1 MILFFNVFLPTR
13 TDHPSVFFYIMH
25 PMPEPQDQF
34 AASIASEAVEVL
46 EDHLLFPDGYLLPL
60 SARGSGVPGMADRP
74 WSRLSADVFYPNL
87 PVIYSLA
94 LRRQPPDVLRGSLR
108 ARRTFFEGFMMALAE
123 KTGRRPSMAE
133 RSADHAMDAAESELT
148 FGKPA
153 FQIALMTGLFVERN
167 RFEEAEAAR
176 RVIESNLRARGLTAQ
191 RLFYIAERALHH
203 FQPGGKLFP
212 GLDEPTLFLE
222 ETLPLLPA
230 PSRQVL
236 PADDSVWIGT
246 HARDGRDVHFSF
258 TKGLDP
264 AVPPPPHATTL
275 ILGEPGAGKTS
286 LLRWIMLQRLLQGR
300 TVISIDP
307 EGENNKLC
315 EAVGGK
321 VVPAGIPDNKETCLI
336 HPLQGENPA
345 ELLLATRFLIAA
357 LAGESVLSPGVQ
369 AALHEAVK
377 RRWERRPGPM
387 SIAEF
392 VETLGTINAPE
403 AAMPL
408 ALLRPFMRGGL
419 FEGFFDRPKALLS
432 PHTFAPL
439 SAGFP
444 AGQWW
449 NFDLSSLREENRA
462 IVHSV
467 LAWFL
472 YHAVTIG
479 KQPPVL
485 PKEHWDNVS
494 AVEGMD
500 IFIDE
505 GWRLLRSGPF
515 TDLLDELGRRARK
528 RGVGVTL
535 ITHLP
540 ADLMKNPTSLSLAST
555 AFIGRLGPDEA
566 FSFYRSLGIPESEAR
581 KNAETTSRLPPR
593 VFLAAPSGGRGALFP
608 VLVSIPQAWIQ
619 FWKQLGATGVP
630 R

>member
-1 MILFFNVFLPTR
+1 MSSDPTKE
-13 TDHPSVFFYIMH
+13 PFQISVA
-25 PMPEPQDQF
+25 P
-34 AASIASEAVEVL
+34 EAVEVG
-46 EDHLLFPDGYLLPL
+46 EDHLVFPGGVLLPL
-60 SARGSGVPGMADRP
+60 SARGSGVPGMPDRP
-74 WSRLSADVFYPNL
+74 WSRLSADVFYTNL
-87 PVIYSLA
+87 PTIYSLA
-94 LRRQPPDVLRGSLR
+94 LRREPPDVLRGSLR
-108 ARRTFFEGFMMALAE
+108 AKRTLFEGFMLAMAE

-133 RSADHAMDAAESELT
+133 RSADTAMDAAESELSL
-148 FGKPA
+148 GKPA
-153 FQIALMTGLFVERN
+153 FKAALMAGVFVERS

-176 RVIESNLRARGLTAQ
+176 RVIESSLRARGLTSQ
-191 RLFYIAERALHH
+191 RLYYIAERALHH
-203 FQPGGKLFP
+203 FQPGGQLFP

-222 ETLPLLPA
+222 ETLPLMPA

-236 PADDSVWIGT
+236 PVDDSVWIGA

-258 TKGLDP
+258 TRGMDP

-275 ILGEPGAGKTS
+275 ILGEPGAGKTT
-286 LLRWIMLQRLLQGR
+286 LLRWVLLQRLLQGR

-307 EGENNKLC
+307 EGENNRLC

-321 VVPAGIPDNKETCLI
+321 VVPAGIPEDKDTCLI

-345 ELLLATRFLIAA
+345 ELLLAVRFLMAA
-357 LAGESVLSPGVQ
+357 LGGESVLSPGVQ

-377 RRWERRPGPM
+377 RRWERKPGPM
-387 SIAEF
+387 TIAEL
-392 VETLGTINAPE
+392 VETLGTVNAPE
-403 AAMPL
+403 AAVPL

-432 PHTFAPL
+432 PH
-439 SAGFP
+439 FP

-462 IVHSV
+462 IVHAV

-472 YHAVTIG
+472 YHAVTVG
-479 KQPPVL
+479 KQP
-485 PKEHWDNVS
+485 
-494 AVEGMD
+494 MD

-566 FSFYRSLGIPESEAR
+566 FAFFRSLGVPEAEAR
-581 KNAETTSRLPPR
+581 KNAETVSRLPPR
-593 VFLAAPSGGRGALFP
+593 VFLAAPSGGRGSLFP
-608 VLVSIPQAWIQ
+608 VLVTIPQAWLA
-619 FWKQLGATGVP
+619 FWKQLGATGVL

>member
-1 MILFFNVFLPTR
+1 MINVLLDNLATR
-13 TDHPSVFFYIMH
+13 TEDPSVSFCIIPH
-25 PMPEPQDQF
+25 MPEPQDLF
-34 AASIASEAVEVL
+34 AASIASEAVELL
-46 EDHLLFPDGYLLPL
+46 EDHLLFPGGYLLPL
-60 SARGSGVPGMADRP
+60 SARGTGVPGMTDRP

-87 PVIYSLA
+87 PVLYSLA
-94 LRRQPPDVLRGSLR
+94 LRREPPDVLRGSLR
-108 ARRTFFEGFMMALAE
+108 ARRTLFEGFMMALAE

-153 FQIALMTGLFVERN
+153 FKIALMSALFVERN

-222 ETLPLLPA
+222 ETLPLMPV
-230 PSRQVL
+230 PSRQVM
-236 PADDSVWIGT
+236 PVEDSVWIGT
-246 HARDGRDVHFSF
+246 HARDGRDIHFSF

-315 EAVGGK
+315 EAVGGR
-321 VVPAGIPDNKETCLI
+321 VVPAGIPDDKETCLI
-336 HPLQGENPA
+336 RPLQGENPA
-345 ELLLATRFLIAA
+345 ELLLAVRFLIAS

-377 RRWERRPGPM
+377 RRWDRRPGTM
-387 SIAEF
+387 TIAEF
-392 VETLGTINAPE
+392 VETLGTINVPE

-432 PHTFAPL
+432 PH
-439 SAGFP
+439 FP

-472 YHAVTIG
+472 YHAVTVG
-479 KQPPVL
+479 KQPPV
-485 PKEHWDNVS
+485 PS
-494 AVEGMD
+494 ADSGMD

-566 FSFYRSLGIPESEAR
+566 FAFYRSLGVPESEAR
-581 KNAETTSRLPPR
+581 RNAQTTSRLPPR
-593 VFLAAPSGGRGALFP
+593 VFLAAPSAGRGALFP
-608 VLVSIPQAWIQ
+608 VLVSIPPAWIQ
-619 FWKQLGATGVP
+619 FWKQLGATGVQ

>member
-1 MILFFNVFLPTR
+1 LGWTILDVVSNYTSHRFGIFSKQEATQTEHLFVSFCIIR
-13 TDHPSVFFYIMH
+13 S
-25 PMPEPQDQF
+25 MPEPQDQF

-46 EDHLLFPDGYLLPL
+46 EDHLLFPGGYLLPL
-60 SARGSGVPGMADRP
+60 SARGTGVPGMTDRP
-74 WSRLSADVFYPNL
+74 WSRLTSDVFYPNL
-87 PVIYSLA
+87 PVMYSLSM
-94 LRRQPPDVLRGSLR
+94 RREPPDVLRGSLR
-108 ARRTFFEGFMMALAE
+108 ARRTLFEGFMMALAE
-123 KTGRRPSMAE
+123 KTGRRPSLAE

-153 FQIALMTGLFVERN
+153 FKIALMNALFVERN
-167 RFEEAEAAR
+167 RFEEAETAR

-222 ETLPLLPA
+222 ETLPLMPA

-236 PADDSVWIGT
+236 PVDDSVWIGT

-315 EAVGGK
+315 DAVGGR
-321 VVPAGIPDNKETCLI
+321 VVPAGIPEAKDTCLI

-345 ELLLATRFLIAA
+345 ELLLAVRFLIAS

-377 RRWERRPGPM
+377 RRWERRPGAM

-392 VETLGTINAPE
+392 VETLGTINVPE
-403 AAMPL
+403 AAMPM

-432 PHTFAPL
+432 PH
-439 SAGFP
+439 FP

-472 YHAVTIG
+472 YHAVTVG
-479 KQPPVL
+479 KQP
-485 PKEHWDNVS
+485 
-494 AVEGMD
+494 MD

-540 ADLMKNPTSLSLAST
+540 ADLMKNPTSLGLAST

-566 FSFYRSLGIPESEAR
+566 FAFYRSLGVPEGEAR

-593 VFLAAPSGGRGALFP
+593 VFLAAPSAGRGALFP
-608 VLVSIPQAWIQ
+608 VLVSIPPPWIQ
-619 FWKQLGATGVP
+619 FWKQLGATGVT

>member
-1 MILFFNVFLPTR
+1 M
-13 TDHPSVFFYIMH
+13 
-25 PMPEPQDQF
+25 
-34 AASIASEAVEVL
+34 
-46 EDHLLFPDGYLLPL
+46 
-60 SARGSGVPGMADRP
+60 
-74 WSRLSADVFYPNL
+74 
-87 PVIYSLA
+87 
-94 LRRQPPDVLRGSLR
+94 
-108 ARRTFFEGFMMALAE
+108 AE

-133 RSADHAMDAAESELT
+133 RSADTAMDAAESELSL
-148 FGKPA
+148 GKPA
-153 FQIALMTGLFVERN
+153 FKAALMAGVFVERS
-167 RFEEAEAAR
+167 RFDEAEAAR
-176 RVIESNLRARGLTAQ
+176 RVIESSLRARGLTSQ
-191 RLFYIAERALHH
+191 RLYYIAERALHH
-203 FQPGGKLFP
+203 FQPGGQLFP

-222 ETLPLLPA
+222 EALPLMPP

-236 PADDSVWIGT
+236 PVEDSVWVGT

-258 TKGLDP
+258 TRGMDP

-275 ILGEPGAGKTS
+275 ILGEPGAGKTT
-286 LLRWIMLQRLLQGR
+286 LLRWVLLQRLLQGR

-307 EGENNKLC
+307 EGENNRLC

-321 VVPAGIPDNKETCLI
+321 VVPAGIPEDKDTCLI

-345 ELLLATRFLIAA
+345 ELLLAVRFLMAA
-357 LAGESVLSPGVQ
+357 LGGESVLSPGVQ

-377 RRWERRPGPM
+377 RRWERKPG
-387 SIAEF
+387 SQTIAEL
-392 VETLGTINAPE
+392 VETLGTVNAPE
-403 AAMPL
+403 AAVPL

-432 PHTFAPL
+432 PH
-439 SAGFP
+439 FP

-462 IVHSV
+462 IVHAV

-472 YHAVTIG
+472 YHAVTVG
-479 KQPPVL
+479 KQP
-485 PKEHWDNVS
+485 
-494 AVEGMD
+494 MD

-566 FSFYRSLGIPESEAR
+566 FAFFRSLGVPEAEAR
-581 KNAETTSRLPPR
+581 KNAETVSRLPPR
-593 VFLAAPSGGRGALFP
+593 VFLAAPSGGRGSLFP
-608 VLVSIPQAWIQ
+608 VLVTIPQAWLA
-619 FWKQLGATGVP
+619 FWKQLGATGVLK
-630 R
+630 

>member
-1 MILFFNVFLPTR
+1 MA
-13 TDHPSVFFYIMH
+13 D
-25 PMPEPQDQF
+25 PQNQF
-34 AASIASEAVEVL
+34 ASSMASEAVEIL
-46 EDHLLFPDGYLLPL
+46 EDHLLFPGGYMLPL
-60 SARGSGVPGMADRP
+60 SARGSGIPGMVDRP

-87 PVIYSLA
+87 PVLYSLT
-94 LRRQPPDVLRGSLR
+94 LKREPPDVLRGSLR
-108 ARRTFFEGFMMALAE
+108 ARRTLFEGFMMALAE
-123 KTGRRPSMAE
+123 KTGRRPSLAE
-133 RSADHAMDAAESELT
+133 RSTDQAMDLAESELT

-153 FQIALMTGLFVERN
+153 FKIALMCALFAERS
-167 RFEEAEAAR
+167 RFEEAESAR

-222 ETLPLLPA
+222 ETTPLLPS

-236 PADDSVWIGT
+236 PVEDSVWIGS
-246 HARDGRDVHFSF
+246 HARDGRDVHFSIS
-258 TKGLDP
+258 KGLDP
-264 AVPPPPHATTL
+264 AVSPPPHATTL
-275 ILGEPGAGKTS
+275 ILGEPGSGKTS

-307 EGENNKLC
+307 EGENNRLC

-321 VVPAGIPDNKETCLI
+321 VVPAGIPEEKDTCLI
-336 HPLQGENPA
+336 HPLQGETPS
-345 ELLLATRFLIAA
+345 EMLLAVRFLIAV
-357 LAGESVLSPGVQ
+357 LAGEAVLSPAVQ

-377 RRWERRPGPM
+377 RRWERRPGAV

-392 VETLGTINAPE
+392 VETLGTINAPD
-403 AAMPL
+403 AAMPR

-419 FEGFFDRPKALLS
+419 FEGFFDRPQALLS
-432 PHTFAPL
+432 PH
-439 SAGFP
+439 FP

-449 NFDLSSLREENRA
+449 NFDLSALREENRA
-462 IVHSV
+462 IVHAV

-479 KQPPVL
+479 RQP
-485 PKEHWDNVS
+485 
-494 AVEGMD
+494 MD

-540 ADLMKNPTSLSLAST
+540 ADLMKNPTSLTLAST

-566 FSFYRSLGIPESEAR
+566 FAFYRSLGIPENEAR
-581 KNAETTSRLPPR
+581 ANAEITSRLPPR

-608 VLVSIPQAWIQ
+608 VHILIPPAWIQ
-619 FWKQLGATGVP
+619 FWKQLGATGFQ

>member
-1 MILFFNVFLPTR
+1 MG
-13 TDHPSVFFYIMH
+13 D
-25 PMPEPQDQF
+25 MPAEPYQT
-34 AASIASEAVEVL
+34 AVAPEAVEVA
-46 EDHLLFPDGYLLPL
+46 EDHLVFPGGVLLPL
-60 SARGSGVPGMADRP
+60 SARGGGVPGQTDRP
-74 WSRLSADVFYPNL
+74 WARLAADVFFPNL
-87 PVIYSLA
+87 PTIYSLA
-94 LRRQPPDVLRGSLR
+94 VRREPPDVLRGSLR
-108 ARRTFFEGFMMALAE
+108 ARRTLFEGFMLAMAE

-133 RSADHAMDAAESELT
+133 RSTDTAMDAAESELSL
-148 FGKPA
+148 GRPA
-153 FQIALMTGLFVERN
+153 YKIALMSAVFVERS
-167 RFEEAEAAR
+167 RFAEAEAAR
-176 RVIESNLRARGLTAQ
+176 RVIEANLRARGLSAQ
-191 RLFYIAERALHH
+191 RLYYIAERALFH
-203 FQPGGKLFP
+203 FQPGGQLFP

-222 ETLPLLPA
+222 EVAPLLPA

-236 PADDSVWIGT
+236 PVPDSVWIGT

-258 TKGLDP
+258 TRGLDP
-264 AVPPPPHATTL
+264 GVPPPPHATTL
-275 ILGEPGAGKTS
+275 ILGEPGSGKTS
-286 LLRWIMLQRLLQGR
+286 LLRWILLQRLLQGR

-307 EGENNKLC
+307 EGENNRLC

-321 VVPAGIPDNKETCLI
+321 VVPAGVPEDAETCLI

-345 ELLLATRFLIAA
+345 ELLLAARFLMAA

-377 RRWERRPGPM
+377 RRWERRPGPLTI
-387 SIAEF
+387 SEL
-392 VETLGTINAPE
+392 VETLGTMNAPE
-403 AAMPL
+403 AAVPL

-419 FEGFFDRPKALLS
+419 FEGFFDRPQALLS

-439 SAGFP
+439 SASFP
-444 AGQWW
+444 PGQWW

-462 IVHSV
+462 IVHAV

-472 YHAVTIG
+472 YHAVTVG
-479 KQPPVL
+479 KQP
-485 PKEHWDNVS
+485 
-494 AVEGMD
+494 MD

-528 RGVGVTL
+528 RGVGLTL

-566 FSFYRSLGIPESEAR
+566 FAFFRSLGVPEAEAR
-581 KNAETTSRLPPR
+581 KNAESVSRLPPR
-593 VFLAAPSGGRGALFP
+593 VFLAAPSAGRGALFP
-608 VLVSIPQAWIQ
+608 VLVAIPSAWIT
-619 FWKQLGATGVP
+619 FWKQLGATGVL

>member
-1 MILFFNVFLPTR
+1 MSSDPTNE
-13 TDHPSVFFYIMH
+13 PFQISVA
-25 PMPEPQDQF
+25 P
-34 AASIASEAVEVL
+34 EAVEVG
-46 EDHLLFPDGYLLPL
+46 EDHLVFPGGVLLPL
-60 SARGSGVPGMADRP
+60 SARGSGVPGMPDRP
-74 WSRLSADVFYPNL
+74 WSRLSADVFYTNL
-87 PVIYSLA
+87 PTIYSLT
-94 LRRQPPDVLRGSLR
+94 LRREPPDVLRGSLR
-108 ARRTFFEGFMMALAE
+108 AKRTLFEGFMLAMAD

-133 RSADHAMDAAESELT
+133 RSADTAMDAAESELSL
-148 FGKPA
+148 GKPA
-153 FQIALMTGLFVERN
+153 FKAALMAGVFVERS
-167 RFEEAEAAR
+167 RFDEAEAAR
-176 RVIESNLRARGLTAQ
+176 RVIESSLRARGLTSQ
-191 RLFYIAERALHH
+191 RLYYIAERAIHH
-203 FQPGGKLFP
+203 FQPGGQLFP

-222 ETLPLLPA
+222 ETLPLMPA

-236 PADDSVWIGT
+236 PVEDSVWIGT

-258 TKGLDP
+258 TRGMDP

-275 ILGEPGAGKTS
+275 ILGEPGAGKTT
-286 LLRWIMLQRLLQGR
+286 LLRWVLLQRLLQGR

-307 EGENNKLC
+307 EGENNRLC

-321 VVPAGIPDNKETCLI
+321 VVPAGIPEEADTCLI

-345 ELLLATRFLIAA
+345 ELLLAVRFLMAA
-357 LAGESVLSPGVQ
+357 LGGESVLSPGVQ

-377 RRWERRPGPM
+377 RRWKRKPGPM
-387 SIAEF
+387 TIAEL
-392 VETLGTINAPE
+392 VETLGTVNAPE
-403 AAMPL
+403 ASVPL

-432 PHTFAPL
+432 PH
-439 SAGFP
+439 FP

-462 IVHSV
+462 IVHAV

-472 YHAVTIG
+472 YHAVTVG
-479 KQPPVL
+479 KQP
-485 PKEHWDNVS
+485 
-494 AVEGMD
+494 MD

-566 FSFYRSLGIPESEAR
+566 FAFFRSLGVPEAEAR
-581 KNAETTSRLPPR
+581 KNAEAVSRLPPR
-593 VFLAAPSGGRGALFP
+593 VFLAAPSGGRGSLFP
-608 VLVSIPQAWIQ
+608 VLVSIPQAWLA
-619 FWKQLGATGVP
+619 FWKQLGATGVLK
-630 R
+630 

>member
-1 MILFFNVFLPTR
+1 M
-13 TDHPSVFFYIMH
+13 
-25 PMPEPQDQF
+25 
-34 AASIASEAVEVL
+34 ASEAVEIL
-46 EDHLLFPDGYLLPL
+46 EDHLLFPGGYMLPL
-60 SARGSGVPGMADRP
+60 SARGSGIPGMVDRP

-87 PVIYSLA
+87 PVLYSLT
-94 LRRQPPDVLRGSLR
+94 LKREPPDVLRGSLR
-108 ARRTFFEGFMMALAE
+108 ARRTLFEGFMMALAE
-123 KTGRRPSMAE
+123 KTGRRPSLAE
-133 RSADHAMDAAESELT
+133 RSTDQAMDLAESALT

-153 FQIALMTGLFVERN
+153 FKIALMCALFAERS
-167 RFEEAEAAR
+167 RFEEAESAR

-222 ETLPLLPA
+222 ETTPLLPS

-236 PADDSVWIGT
+236 PVEDSVWVGS
-246 HARDGRDVHFSF
+246 HARDGRDVHFSIS
-258 TKGLDP
+258 KGLDP
-264 AVPPPPHATTL
+264 AVSPPPHATTL
-275 ILGEPGAGKTS
+275 ILGEPGSGKTS

-307 EGENNKLC
+307 EGENNRLC

-321 VVPAGIPDNKETCLI
+321 VVPAGIPEEKDTCLI
-336 HPLQGENPA
+336 HPLQGETPS
-345 ELLLATRFLIAA
+345 EMLLAVRFLIAV
-357 LAGESVLSPGVQ
+357 LAGEAVLSPAVQ

-377 RRWERRPGPM
+377 RRWERRPGAV

-392 VETLGTINAPE
+392 VETLGTINAPD

-419 FEGFFDRPKALLS
+419 FEGFFDRPQALLS
-432 PHTFAPL
+432 PH
-439 SAGFP
+439 FP

-449 NFDLSSLREENRA
+449 NFDLSALREENRA
-462 IVHSV
+462 IVHAV

-479 KQPPVL
+479 RQP
-485 PKEHWDNVS
+485 
-494 AVEGMD
+494 MD

-540 ADLMKNPTSLSLAST
+540 ADLMKNPTSLGLAST

-566 FSFYRSLGIPESEAR
+566 FAFYRSLGIPENEAR
-581 KNAETTSRLPPR
+581 ANAEITSRLPPR

-608 VLVSIPQAWIQ
+608 VHILIPPAWIQ
-619 FWKQLGATGVP
+619 FWKQLGATGFQ

>member
-1 MILFFNVFLPTR
+1 MSSDPTNVPFQI
-13 TDHPSVFFYIMH
+13 SVA
-25 PMPEPQDQF
+25 P
-34 AASIASEAVEVL
+34 EAVEVG
-46 EDHLLFPDGYLLPL
+46 EDHLVFPGGVLLPL
-60 SARGSGVPGMADRP
+60 SARGSGVPGMPDRP
-74 WSRLSADVFYPNL
+74 WSRFTADVFYTNL
-87 PVIYSLA
+87 PTIYSLA
-94 LRRQPPDVLRGSLR
+94 LRREPPDVLRGSLR
-108 ARRTFFEGFMMALAE
+108 AKRTLFEGFMLAMAE

-133 RSADHAMDAAESELT
+133 RSADTAMDAAESELSL
-148 FGKPA
+148 GKPA
-153 FQIALMTGLFVERN
+153 FKAALMAGVFVERS
-167 RFEEAEAAR
+167 RFDEAEAAR
-176 RVIESNLRARGLTAQ
+176 RVIESSLRARGLTSQ
-191 RLFYIAERALHH
+191 RLYYIAERALHH
-203 FQPGGKLFP
+203 FQPGGQLFP

-222 ETLPLLPA
+222 EALPLMPP

-236 PADDSVWIGT
+236 PVEDSVWVGT

-258 TKGLDP
+258 TRGMDP

-275 ILGEPGAGKTS
+275 ILGEPGAGKTT
-286 LLRWIMLQRLLQGR
+286 LLRWVLLQRLLQGR

-307 EGENNKLC
+307 EGENNRLC

-321 VVPAGIPDNKETCLI
+321 VVPAGIPEDKDTCLI

-345 ELLLATRFLIAA
+345 ELLLAVRFLMAA
-357 LAGESVLSPGVQ
+357 LGGESVLSPGVQ

-377 RRWERRPGPM
+377 RRWERKPG
-387 SIAEF
+387 SQTIAEL
-392 VETLGTINAPE
+392 VETLGTVNAPE
-403 AAMPL
+403 AAVPL

-432 PHTFAPL
+432 PH
-439 SAGFP
+439 FP

-462 IVHSV
+462 IVHAV

-472 YHAVTIG
+472 YHAVTVG
-479 KQPPVL
+479 KQP
-485 PKEHWDNVS
+485 
-494 AVEGMD
+494 MD

-566 FSFYRSLGIPESEAR
+566 FAFFRSLGVPEAEAR
-581 KNAETTSRLPPR
+581 KNAETVSRLPPR
-593 VFLAAPSGGRGALFP
+593 VFLAAPSGGRGSLFP
-608 VLVSIPQAWIQ
+608 VLVTIPQAWLA
-619 FWKQLGATGVP
+619 FWKQLGATGVLK
-630 R
+630 

>member
-1 MILFFNVFLPTR
+1 MSSDPTNE
-13 TDHPSVFFYIMH
+13 PFQISVA
-25 PMPEPQDQF
+25 P
-34 AASIASEAVEVL
+34 EAVEVG
-46 EDHLLFPDGYLLPL
+46 EDHLVFPGGVLLPL
-60 SARGSGVPGMADRP
+60 SARGSGVPGMPDRP
-74 WSRLSADVFYPNL
+74 WSRLSADIFYTNL
-87 PVIYSLA
+87 PTIYSLA
-94 LRRQPPDVLRGSLR
+94 LRREPPDVLRGSLR
-108 ARRTFFEGFMMALAE
+108 TKRTLFEGFMLAMAE

-133 RSADHAMDAAESELT
+133 RSADTAMDAAESELSL
-148 FGKPA
+148 GKPA
-153 FQIALMTGLFVERN
+153 FKAALMAGVFVERS
-167 RFEEAEAAR
+167 RFDEAEAAR
-176 RVIESNLRARGLTAQ
+176 RVIESSLRARGLTSQ
-191 RLFYIAERALHH
+191 RLYYIAERALHH
-203 FQPGGKLFP
+203 FQPGGQLFP

-222 ETLPLLPA
+222 ETLPLMPA

-236 PADDSVWIGT
+236 PVEDSVWVGT

-258 TKGLDP
+258 TRGMDP

-275 ILGEPGAGKTS
+275 ILGEPGAGKTT
-286 LLRWIMLQRLLQGR
+286 LLRWVLLQRLLQGR

-307 EGENNKLC
+307 EGENNRLC

-321 VVPAGIPDNKETCLI
+321 VVPAGIPEEANTCLI

-345 ELLLATRFLIAA
+345 ELLLAVRFLMAA
-357 LAGESVLSPGVQ
+357 LGGESVLSPGVQ

-377 RRWERRPGPM
+377 RRWERKPGPM
-387 SIAEF
+387 TIAEL
-392 VETLGTINAPE
+392 VETLGTVNAPE

-432 PHTFAPL
+432 HH
-439 SAGFP
+439 FP

-462 IVHSV
+462 IVHAV

-472 YHAVTIG
+472 YHAVTVG
-479 KQPPVL
+479 KQP
-485 PKEHWDNVS
+485 
-494 AVEGMD
+494 MD

-566 FSFYRSLGIPESEAR
+566 FAFFRSLGVPEAEAR
-581 KNAETTSRLPPR
+581 RNAEVVSRLPPR
-593 VFLAAPSGGRGALFP
+593 VFLAAPSGGRGSLFP
-608 VLVSIPQAWIQ
+608 VLVTIPQAWLA
-619 FWKQLGATGVP
+619 FWKQLGATGTLA
-630 R
+630 

>member
-1 MILFFNVFLPTR
+1 MSSDPTN
-13 TDHPSVFFYIMH
+13 
-25 PMPEPQDQF
+25 EPYQSLV
-34 AASIASEAVEVL
+34 APEAVEVG
-46 EDHLLFPDGYLLPL
+46 EDHLLFPGGVLLPL
-60 SARGSGVPGMADRP
+60 SARGSGVPGMPDRP
-74 WSRLSADVFYPNL
+74 WSRLSADVFYTNL
-87 PVIYSLA
+87 PTIYSLA
-94 LRRQPPDVLRGSLR
+94 LKREPPDVLRGSLR
-108 ARRTFFEGFMMALAE
+108 AKRTLFEGFMLAMAE

-133 RSADHAMDAAESELT
+133 RSADTAMDAAESELSL
-148 FGKPA
+148 GKPVFKA
-153 FQIALMTGLFVERN
+153 ALMAGVFVERS
-167 RFEEAEAAR
+167 RFDEAEAAR
-176 RVIESNLRARGLTAQ
+176 RVIESSLRARGLTGQ
-191 RLFYIAERALHH
+191 RLYYIAERALHH

-222 ETLPLLPA
+222 ETLPLMPP

-236 PADDSVWIGT
+236 PVEDSVWIGT

-258 TKGLDP
+258 TRGMDP

-275 ILGEPGAGKTS
+275 ILGEPGAGKTT
-286 LLRWIMLQRLLQGR
+286 LLRWVLLQRLLQGR

-307 EGENNKLC
+307 EGENNNLC

-321 VVPAGIPDNKETCLI
+321 VVPAGIPKEKDTCLI
-336 HPLQGENPA
+336 HPLQGENPG
-345 ELLLATRFLIAA
+345 EMLLAVRFLMAA
-357 LAGESVLSPGVQ
+357 LGGESVLSPGVQ

-377 RRWERRPGPM
+377 RRWERKPGPM
-387 SIAEF
+387 TIAEL
-392 VETLGTINAPE
+392 VETLGTVNAPE
-403 AAMPL
+403 AAVPL

-432 PHTFAPL
+432 PH
-439 SAGFP
+439 FP

-462 IVHSV
+462 IVHAV

-472 YHAVTIG
+472 YHAVTVG
-479 KQPPVL
+479 KQP
-485 PKEHWDNVS
+485 
-494 AVEGMD
+494 MD

-566 FSFYRSLGIPESEAR
+566 FAFFRSLGVPEAEAR
-581 KNAETTSRLPPR
+581 KNAEMVSRLPPR
-593 VFLAAPSGGRGALFP
+593 VFLAAPSGGRGSLFP
-608 VLVSIPQAWIQ
+608 VLVTIPQAWLA
-619 FWKQLGATGVP
+619 FWQQLGVTGTL

>member
-1 MILFFNVFLPTR
+1 MSSDPTNE
-13 TDHPSVFFYIMH
+13 PFQISVA
-25 PMPEPQDQF
+25 P
-34 AASIASEAVEVL
+34 EAVEVG
-46 EDHLLFPDGYLLPL
+46 EDHLAFPGGVLLPL
-60 SARGSGVPGMADRP
+60 SARGSGVPGMPDRP
-74 WSRLSADVFYPNL
+74 WSRLSADIFYTNL
-87 PVIYSLA
+87 PTIYSLA
-94 LRRQPPDVLRGSLR
+94 LRREPPDVLRGSLR
-108 ARRTFFEGFMMALAE
+108 AKRTLFEGFMLAMAE

-133 RSADHAMDAAESELT
+133 RSADTAMDAAESELSL
-148 FGKPA
+148 GKPA
-153 FQIALMTGLFVERN
+153 FKAALMAGVFVERS
-167 RFEEAEAAR
+167 RFDEAEAAR
-176 RVIESNLRARGLTAQ
+176 RVIESSLRARGLTSQ
-191 RLFYIAERALHH
+191 RLYYIAERALHH
-203 FQPGGKLFP
+203 FQPGGQLFP

-222 ETLPLLPA
+222 ETLPLMPP

-236 PADDSVWIGT
+236 PVDDSVWVGT

-258 TKGLDP
+258 TRGMDP
-264 AVPPPPHATTL
+264 AVSPPPHATTL
-275 ILGEPGAGKTS
+275 ILGEPGAGKTT
-286 LLRWIMLQRLLQGR
+286 LLRWVLLQRLLQGR

-307 EGENNKLC
+307 EGENNHLC

-321 VVPAGIPDNKETCLI
+321 VVPAGIPEKADTCLI

-345 ELLLATRFLIAA
+345 ELLLAVRFLMAA
-357 LAGESVLSPGVQ
+357 LGGESVLSPGVQ

-377 RRWERRPGPM
+377 RRWERKPGPM
-387 SIAEF
+387 TIAEL
-392 VETLGTINAPE
+392 VETLGTVNAPE
-403 AAMPL
+403 AAVPL

-432 PHTFAPL
+432 PH
-439 SAGFP
+439 FP

-462 IVHSV
+462 IVHAV

-472 YHAVTIG
+472 YHAVTVG
-479 KQPPVL
+479 KQP
-485 PKEHWDNVS
+485 
-494 AVEGMD
+494 MD

-566 FSFYRSLGIPESEAR
+566 YAFFRSLGVPEAEAR
-581 KNAETTSRLPPR
+581 KNAETVSRLPPR
-593 VFLAAPSGGRGALFP
+593 VFLAAPSGGRGSLFP
-608 VLVSIPQAWIQ
+608 VLVTIPQAWLT
-619 FWKQLGATGVP
+619 FWKQLGAIGVP
-630 R
+630 K